1 MTFSHPDWVNF
12 KGIETPQ
19 SLIWKLNPEFTVT
32 GLEECF
38 VGSHMVAW
46 LERRP
51 YYCDRGH
58 FQVNS
63 DLPGLDKHDSFPR
76 YYMNYEVAKA
86 ETEAWLKWRLWK
98 QSNELEKR

>member
-1 MTFSHPDWVNF
+1 MTFSHPDWV
-12 KGIETPQ
+12 KYTGIETPQ
-19 SLIWKLNPEFTVT
+19 PITWKPNHEFVATE
-32 GLEECF
+32 LEECF
-38 VGSHMVAW
+38 EGSRMVAW

-58 FQVNS
+58 FHVNS
-63 DLPGLDKHDSFPR
+63 DLPGIDGHDSFPR

-98 QSNELEKR
+98 QKSNEPE